1 MLRETLD
8 SLHPYG
14 WTSRR
19 AYCVGLLGLA
29 ACFILLT
36 LLSMSG
42 LAPEWALALLAI
54 PVLVFL
60 VLLTIRRLRDAGLS
74 VYWALLFFLPARL
87 TLDLATIGL
96 GGAEPRFI
104 DFNQILMA
112 GLLLVCLVAPSRPAA
127 ERTL

>member
-1 MLRETLD
+1 MLRDTLD

-19 AYCVGLLGLA
+19 AYRIALLGLA
-29 ACFILLT
+29 AWFILFT
-36 LLSMSG
+36 LLRIFG

-54 PVLVFL
+54 PAFVIM

-74 VYWALLFFLPARL
+74 VYWALLFFFPVGL
-87 TLDLATIGL
+87 TVDLAMIGL
-96 GGAEPRFI
+96 GGAELRFI
-104 DFNQILMA
+104 DFNQLIA
-112 GLLLVCLVAPSRPAA
+112 SVPLLIGLVATGRPEA